1 MNPLSAVGAARSAVQ
16 AAGDVISQVSR
27 AGLDTFDSVLNGDS
41 SDATAVP
48 AGAADSGDVSAA
60 EQLKSLLTERL
71 VGAGIS
77 VDPPVSLRVATDGRL
92 ETDPD
97 DPRSPAI
104 EALIRDDVRV
114 RSAAAQ
120 ASVPSTALTL
130 TIGPAE

>member
-27 AGLDTFDSVLNGDS
+27 SGLETFDSILHGES
-41 SDATAVP
+41 TETP
-48 AGAADSGDVSAA
+48 AGASDSGDVGAA